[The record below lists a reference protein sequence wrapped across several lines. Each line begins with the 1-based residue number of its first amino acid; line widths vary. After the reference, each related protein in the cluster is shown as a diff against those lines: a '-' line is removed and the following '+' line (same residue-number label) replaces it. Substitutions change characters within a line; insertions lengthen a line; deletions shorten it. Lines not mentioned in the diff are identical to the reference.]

1 MSKRPP
7 RQITKVTQNET
18 NGLATDDMSENSIEF
33 YNDTEFQIKNIPDI
47 TAFSHQLEG
56 LGEKIYNLKMNNKQ
70 AEFIDKI
77 KSILDLFDK
86 DSNQYNHSIM
96 LFVMSCVEDYI
107 LKPKSG
113 EYKKSV
119 VIECVKDYYDNNIVL
134 IEKMIPI
141 LMPHVV
147 QNKFFKR
154 NGKKIMRFF
163 LKLLQIK

>member
-1 MSKRPP
+1 MAKRV
-7 RQITKVTQNET
+7 RDK
-18 NGLATDDMSENSIEF
+18 
-33 YNDTEFQIKNIPDI
+33 NDLDLKSSDQEFQIKNVPDL
-47 TAFSHQLEG
+47 TTFNHQLEG
-56 LGEKIYNLKMNNKQ
+56 LNEKIYNIKMTNRQ
-70 AEFIDKI
+70 TEFIEKI
-77 KSILDLFDK
+77 KLVLSLFDK
-86 DSNQYNHSIM
+86 ESNQYNHSIM

-141 LMPHVV
+141 LMPHVA

-163 LKLLQIK
+163 LKLLPTKS